1 VAPEPEVV
9 PTPLLVSFVW
19 HMHQPFYQDTR
30 TGEYLLPWV
39 RLHAVKDYLHLAR
52 IAADY
57 PTVHQ
62 TLNVVPS
69 LAIQLEA
76 YARGEA
82 VDRAQA
88 ISAKLAVDG
97 ATLTVDDKSYLL
109 KEFFSINWDHFVYP
123 NPRFRLLARLREAA
137 NGETSLLSDQYWRDL
152 AVWYNLAWIDPSLR
166 QRDARLR
173 RLFEKGGDYGSADV
187 ASVLAAH
194 RDLIAQILPTY
205 RALADAGQLEL
216 TTSPFYHPI
225 LPLLLDTACAREASP
240 ALPLPHLRFSC
251 PEDAATQVAD
261 ALEYHER
268 AFGQVPSGMWP
279 SEGAVSQAAI
289 ELLARYPAIRWIAT
303 DEHVLERALGY
314 GFERDAN
321 GQLKDPRPLYQPY
334 YSAAGG
340 PALFFRDQVLSDRVG
355 FVYQHWD
362 SRDAANDLVERLLQ
376 ARRTLGDP
384 GEVAPPIVSIVLDG
398 ENCWEHYPN
407 NGDDFLRAL
416 FDRLSR
422 EPGLRAIT
430 PAEYLQLYP
439 AVGEQAPRLANL
451 PAASWIGSNL
461 ETWIGEPDQNRAWEF
476 VALARHR
483 LTKWER
489 EHGDAEPQRRQQ
501 ARRAMHVAEGSDWFW
516 WYYSRNR
523 VGGAET
529 FDVQF
534 RTQLANVYRA
544 LDLAVPEWLNRPVT
558 GQAVVR
564 LRQPTGPITPPLT
577 GELDSLAGW
586 ADAGFVDPQYSSGT
600 MQVGAHALRRLY
612 FGSDVSNLY
621 FRLEL
626 TAPTRDGQLSIFV
639 GGATDSAASH
649 ILETVVP
656 RSEYAIRSGQTLNKE
671 ARGLLDGLDWRVDV
685 PAGRDAL
692 VWQRIDGVWRQTE
705 VPVVAAVGELSL
717 EVGIGRAAL
726 GLATADRARASAGLL
741 RDELVVELVPTG
753 ASVEFPLETESR

>member
-1 VAPEPEVV
+1 V

-19 HMHQPFYQDTR
+19 HMHQPFYQDTQ

-52 IAADY
+52 VAADY

-76 YARGEA
+76 YARGDA

-97 ATLTVDDKSYLL
+97 ATLTIADKSFLL

-123 NPRFRLLARLREAA
+123 NPRFRLLARLREAV

-152 AVWYNLAWIDPSLR
+152 VVSYNLAWIDPSLR
-166 QRDARLR
+166 QHETRLR
-173 RLFEKGGDYGSADV
+173 RLVEKGGDYDSADV

-216 TTSPFYHPI
+216 STSPYYHPI
-225 LPLLLDTACAREASP
+225 LPLLLDTASAREASP
-240 ALPLPHLRFSC
+240 TLPLPHLRFSC

-261 ALEYHER
+261 ALAFHEQT
-268 AFGQVPSGMWP
+268 FGHVPSGMWP

-289 ELLARYPAIRWIAT
+289 ELLGRYPAIRWIAT

-314 GFERDAN
+314 GFERGAD

-376 ARRTLGDP
+376 ARRTLGEP
-384 GEVAPPIVSIVLDG
+384 GEAVPPPIVSIVLDG
-398 ENCWEHYPN
+398 ENCWEHYSN

-439 AVGEQAPRLANL
+439 TVGERAPRLANL

-476 VALARHR
+476 VTLARHR
-483 LTKWER
+483 LTRWER

-501 ARRAMHVAEGSDWFW
+501 ARRAMLVAEGSDWFW
-516 WYYSRNR
+516 WYYSRNH
-523 VGGAET
+523 VGGEET

-534 RTQLANVYRA
+534 RVQLANVYRA

-564 LRQPTGPITPPLT
+564 SRLPSGPITPLLT

-586 ADAGFVDPQYSSGT
+586 ANAGFVDPQSSSGP
-600 MQVGAHALRRLY
+600 MQVGAHVLRRLY
-612 FGSDVSNLY
+612 FGSNVGNLY
-621 FRLEL
+621 FRLDF
-626 TAPTRDGQLSIFV
+626 TAPTRDGHPSIFV
-639 GGATDSAASH
+639 GAATDSGGSSLLE
-649 ILETVVP
+649 ILVQ
-656 RSEYAIRSGQTLNKE
+656 RSEQTTNDE
-671 ARGLLDGLDWRVDV
+671 ARGLLHELEWRVDLPV
-685 PAGRDAL
+685 GRDAQ
-692 VWQRIDGVWRQTE
+692 VWQRVDGGWRQTE
-705 VPVVAAVGELSL
+705 IPVVAAVGELAI
-717 EVGIGRAAL
+717 EVGIARAAL
-726 GLATADRARASAGLL
+726 GLATAARARASAALL

-753 ASVEFPLETESR
+753 APIEFPLEAVLC